1 MASTPGT
8 PSPTAENEE
17 SPMALLPNAVGWL
30 VGWMPMLLPLDA
42 TASPQ
47 PEYPAQSSGIA
58 SDLVG
63 GFFAVGL
70 LMLLYYLLNLKPKR
84 HEPYEGPND

>member
-1 MASTPGT
+1 MAVL
-8 PSPTAENEE
+8 PTVA
-17 SPMALLPNAVGWL
+17 GWL
-30 VGWMPMLLPLDA
+30 VGWVPLLLPLDA
-42 TASPQ
+42 TPTPQ
-47 PEYPAQSSGIA
+47 PVYPPQSSGIA

-84 HEPYEGPND
+84 HDPYQGPND

>member
-1 MASTPGT
+1 
-8 PSPTAENEE
+8 
-17 SPMALLPNAVGWL
+17 MALLPLAVGTVMSWA
-30 VGWMPMLLPLDA
+30 PLLMPLDA
-42 TASPQ
+42 TPSPQ
-47 PEYPAQSSGIA
+47 PVYPPQSSGIA

-84 HEPYEGPND
+84 HQPYEGPND

>member
-1 MASTPGT
+1 
-8 PSPTAENEE
+8 
-17 SPMALLPNAVGWL
+17 MALLPVAVGWL
-30 VGWMPMLLPLDA
+30 VTVVPLVLPGEA
-42 TASPQ
+42 TATPT
-47 PEYPAQSSGIA
+47 PVYPPQSSGIA

>member
-1 MASTPGT
+1 M
-8 PSPTAENEE
+8 
-17 SPMALLPNAVGWL
+17 AVGPYL
-30 VGWMPMLLPLDA
+30 VGCLVSWVPLLVPMDA

>member
-1 MASTPGT
+1 
-8 PSPTAENEE
+8 
-17 SPMALLPNAVGWL
+17 MALIPYAVGWL
-30 VGWMPMLLPLDA
+30 VTLIPLVLPAEA
-42 TASPQ
+42 TASPA
-47 PEYPAQSSGIA
+47 PVYPPQSSGVA

-84 HEPYEGPND
+84 RDPYQGPND

>member
-1 MASTPGT
+1 L
-8 PSPTAENEE
+8 PTENEE
-17 SPMALLPNAVGWL
+17 STMALVPYAVGCL
-30 VGWMPMLLPLDA
+30 VGWAPMLLPLDA
-42 TASPQ
+42 TPSPH
-47 PEYPAQSSGIA
+47 PEYPQQSSGIA